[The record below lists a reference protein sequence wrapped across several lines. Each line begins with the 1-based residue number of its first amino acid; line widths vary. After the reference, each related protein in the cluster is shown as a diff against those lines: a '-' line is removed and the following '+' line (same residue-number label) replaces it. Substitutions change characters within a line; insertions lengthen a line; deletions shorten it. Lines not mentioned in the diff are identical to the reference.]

1 MDAGLRELQ
10 EETGLKL
17 SPDEISSQLLGMWEV
32 CVYGTMFFVRPAAK
46 VQGGHCTE
54 TLNLTDRGRLF
65 ANRNCVTWN
74 GQALHTSVVCLKVLI
89 IDINLLAQDVNLIKL
104 IQRVYFNFH
113 KKQTY
118 EMVKE

>member
-17 SPDEISSQLLGMWEV
+17 SPDELSSQLLGLWEV
-32 CVYGTMFFVRPAAK
+32 CVYSTMFFVRPAAK
-46 VQGGHCTE
+46 VQRGHCAD

-74 GQALHTSVVCLKVLI
+74 SQALHTSVVYLNVLI
-89 IDINLLAQDVNLIKL
+89 IEIRLLAQDVNLIKL

-113 KKQTY
+113 KTNI
-118 EMVKE
+118 